1 MGLCLHMTRESATFL
16 EVVSTLV
23 VYCPW
28 GWGLAWSALGWS
40 VPLAIQ
46 D

>member
-1 MGLCLHMTRESATFL
+1 MTRESATYL

-28 GWGLAWSALGWS
+28 GLGLGGAVLGWS
-40 VPLAIQ
+40 VPLARQ